1 MFRVIIRNAVSNWVG
16 YLVQAALALLLTPFV
31 LGTLGTAQYGVWALI
46 IGLTGYY
53 GLLDLGIRA
62 GLTQYMTR
70 HLANRD
76 FAQLNRTASTGV
88 VALAGCGGFILFTSL
103 GLATAA
109 PLLFHL
115 PLGSEH
121 EVGWALAINGCAI
134 AFQFPLF
141 PFSAV
146 FAATQRYDL
155 ANLIGITTR
164 VVTALAT
171 FYALSAGHGLI
182 GLSVVVAGGNLLDY
196 ALRWLVAY
204 SILPELRVS
213 PSLAN
218 LKSCWEFVHFGL
230 WNVVIGGS
238 NRLLLYS
245 GAILIG
251 LLMPAAAIA
260 PYAVAA
266 SLINYFT
273 ELFVPLGT
281 VFFPMATELDAQNQ
295 VEGLRSLYLF
305 GAKMLVLLAAPL
317 ALLAGFWA
325 EDFFRLWL
333 GTAADSDM
341 PGVCA
346 NLFHLL
352 LIGAVVNSSQRVSYQ
367 ILLATRRLKLLA
379 VLFGCEAVV
388 ATTLALCLIPWLG
401 LYGAAVGSVLPAL
414 VFQGIVHPAVVNR
427 LVQVPWRC
435 YLATVWLRPLLGA
448 ALLTVVLM
456 IIRLAHPVSTWSHLL
471 IQGAAGGAAA
481 LTVMA
486 LVGLSREQRR
496 RLLFGPLER
505 WLRRP
510 IPDKRNEPRLQNQPT
525 ALSAVKVS

>member
-31 LGTLGTAQYGVWALI
+31 LGTLGAAQYGVWALI

-88 VALAGCGGFILFTSL
+88 VALAGCGGFILITSL
-103 GLATAA
+103 GLAIAA
-109 PLLFHL
+109 PRLFHL
-115 PLGSEH
+115 PLGSEQ

-134 AFQFPLF
+134 ALQFPLF
-141 PFSAV
+141 PYSAV
-146 FAATQRYDL
+146 FAATQRFDI

-164 VVTALAT
+164 VATALAT
-171 FYALSAGHGLI
+171 FYTLSADHGLI
-182 GLSVVVAGGNLLDY
+182 GLSVVVAGGNVLDY

-204 SILPELRVS
+204 SILPELRVA
-213 PSLAN
+213 PRLAN
-218 LKSCWEFVHFGL
+218 LKSCWEFLHFGL

-251 LLMPAAAIA
+251 LLLPAAAIA
-260 PYAVAA
+260 PYAVAS

-273 ELFVPLGT
+273 ELFVPLGA

-333 GTAADSDM
+333 GSAADSDM
-341 PGVCA
+341 PSACA

-352 LIGAVVNSSQRVSYQ
+352 LIGAVLNSSQRVSYQ

-379 VLFGCEAVV
+379 VLFACEALV
-388 ATTLALCLIPWLG
+388 ATTLALCMIPWLG
-401 LYGAAVGSVLPAL
+401 VYGAAVGSVLPAL

-427 LVQVPWRC
+427 LVQVPWRH
-435 YLATVWLRPLLGA
+435 YLVTVWLRSLLVT

-456 IIRLAHPVSTWSHLL
+456 IIRLAPVSTWSHLL

-481 LTVMA
+481 LTLMA

-496 RLLFGPLER
+496 RFLFGPLK
-505 WLRRP
+505 RRLWRP
-510 IPDKRNEPRLQNQPT
+510 QPGEGNEPRPQSQRT
-525 ALSAVKVS
+525 ARSAVRVG